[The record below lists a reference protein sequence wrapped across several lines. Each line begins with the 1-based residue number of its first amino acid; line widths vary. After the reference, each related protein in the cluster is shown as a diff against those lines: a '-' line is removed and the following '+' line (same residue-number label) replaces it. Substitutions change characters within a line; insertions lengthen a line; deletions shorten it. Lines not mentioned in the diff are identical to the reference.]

1 MIYQRVLVPVSG
13 KNSGERAAKAL
24 RHAKTLCSGEIIL
37 LHVTE
42 ALPNLVGG
50 AAHTEL
56 ERSNTAKAETL
67 LAPLAEELKK
77 EGVACRYIVREGLA
91 ADTTV
96 TVGHEEGV
104 EMIVMYTDGRDG
116 LADMLIGSIT
126 ERVLRNTD
134 IPLLAVRR

>member
-67 LAPLAEELKK
+67 LAPLADALKK
-77 EGVACRYIVREGLA
+77 EGVA
-91 ADTTV
+91 ADTIV

-104 EMIVMYTDGRDG
+104 DMIVMYTDGRDG

>member
-56 ERSNTAKAETL
+56 NV
-67 LAPLAEELKK
+67 P
-77 EGVACRYIVREGLA
+77 
-91 ADTTV
+91 
-96 TVGHEEGV
+96 
-104 EMIVMYTDGRDG
+104 
-116 LADMLIGSIT
+116 
-126 ERVLRNTD
+126 
-134 IPLLAVRR
+134 IPPRPRPCWRRWPKS

>member
-56 ERSNTAKAETL
+56 ERSNTDA
-67 LAPLAEELKK
+67 LKK

-91 ADTTV
+91 ANTIV

-104 EMIVMYTDGRDG
+104 DMIVMYTDGRDG

>member
-13 KNSGERAAKAL
+13 KNSGERASRAL
-24 RHAKTLCSGEIIL
+24 RHARTLCSGEIIL

-42 ALPNLVGG
+42 ALPKLVGG

-56 ERSNTAKAETL
+56 ERSDAARGETL
-67 LAPLAEELKK
+67 LAPLAEALKQDD
-77 EGVACRYIVREGLA
+77 VACRCIVREGLP
-91 ADTTV
+91 ADTIV

-104 EMIVMYTDGRDG
+104 DMIVMYTDGRDG